1 MNKTSILH
9 EKAMEFW
16 DEGFFAKREGKL
28 SLANEKFRQAL
39 KFEIEAAEILKDKL
53 DEEPSRSV
61 LYRSAASMAM
71 SCEEYRQAEKLIAT
85 ALSGNPPEEIAEELR
100 DLLEEVNLRK
110 KSKSKSKQI
119 NHGKLMFA
127 DETFEVSGYQI
138 GRKIYL
144 RELSKLEGK
153 V

>member
-1 MNKTSILH
+1 MSNINDLH
-9 EKAMEFW
+9 DEAMEFS
-16 DEGFFAKREGKL
+16 DQAFFAKRKGD
-28 SLANEKFRQAL
+28 LASAIEFSRQAMEL
-39 KFEIEAAEILKDKL
+39 ETQAAEMLKDDL
-53 DEEPSRSV
+53 NEEPSRSV

-85 ALSGNPPEEIAEELR
+85 ALAGNPPEEIAEELR

-110 KSKSKSKQI
+110 KSKAKSKQI
-119 NHGKLMFA
+119 DHGKLTFA
-127 DETFEVSGYQI
+127 NKTFEVSGYQI

>member
-1 MNKTSILH
+1 MSKINDLH
-9 EKAMEFW
+9 EQAMEFS
-16 DEGFFAKREGKL
+16 DQAFFAKRKGD
-28 SLANEKFRQAL
+28 LALAMEFSRQAL
-39 KFEIEAAEILKDKL
+39 ELETQAAEMLKDRL
-53 DEEPSRSV
+53 SEEPSRSV

-85 ALSGNPPEEIAEELR
+85 ALAGNPPEEIAEELR
-100 DLLEEVNLRK
+100 DLLEQVNLK
-110 KSKSKSKQI
+110 QKSKAKAKQI
-119 NHGKLMFA
+119 DHGKLMFA
-127 DETFEVSGYQI
+127 DATFEVSGYQI

>member
-1 MNKTSILH
+1 MKDINDLH
-9 EKAMEFW
+9 DKAMEFW
-16 DEGFFAKREGKL
+16 DEGFFARRESKKA
-28 SLANEKFRQAL
+28 LAQEKFRKAL
-39 KFEIEAAEILKDKL
+39 ELETQAAEMLKDKL

-85 ALSGNPPEEIAEELR
+85 ALAGNPPEEIAEELR

-110 KSKSKSKQI
+110 KSKGKSKQI
-119 NHGKLMFA
+119 EHAKLTFA
-127 DETFEVSGYQI
+127 NKTFEVKGFQI
-138 GRKIYL
+138 GKNIYL

>member
-1 MNKTSILH
+1 MNKTTDLH

-16 DEGFFAKREGKL
+16 DEAFFARREGNL
-28 SLANEKFRQAL
+28 SLADEKLRQAL
-39 KFEIEAAEILKDKL
+39 AMEIQAAEMLKDRL
-53 DEEPSRSV
+53 NEEPSRSV

-85 ALSGNPPEEIAEELR
+85 ALAGNPPEEIAEELR
-100 DLLEEVNLRK
+100 DLLEQVNLK
-110 KSKSKSKQI
+110 QKSKAKAKQI
-119 NHGKLMFA
+119 DHGKLMFA

>member
-1 MNKTSILH
+1 MNKTTDLH
-9 EKAMEFW
+9 ETAMEFW
-16 DEGFFAKREGKL
+16 DEAFFARREGNK
-28 SLANEKFRQAL
+28 SLANEKLRKAL
-39 KFEIEAAEILKDKL
+39 ELETQAAERLKDEL

-71 SCEEYRQAEKLIAT
+71 SCKEYRQAEKLIAT
-85 ALSGNPPEEIAEELR
+85 ALAGNPPEEIAEELR

-110 KSKSKSKQI
+110 KSKAKSKQI
-119 NHGKLMFA
+119 DHGKLMFA
-127 DETFEVSGYQI
+127 NETFEVSGYQI

>member
-1 MNKTSILH
+1 MNKTTDLH
-9 EKAMEFW
+9 EKAMEFY
-16 DEGFFAKREGKL
+16 DEGFFARREGKKT
-28 SLANEKFRQAL
+28 LAKENFRKAL
-39 KFEIEAAEILKDKL
+39 ELETQSAETLKDKL
-53 DEEPSRSV
+53 EIEPSRSV

-110 KSKSKSKQI
+110 KSKGKSKQI
-119 NHGKLMFA
+119 EHAKLTFA
-127 DETFEVSGYQI
+127 NKTFEVKGFQI
-138 GRKIYL
+138 GKNIYL

>member
-1 MNKTSILH
+1 MKDINELH
-9 EKAMEFW
+9 DKAMEFS
-16 DEGFFAKREGKL
+16 DEAFFAKRKGEKALAKKL
-28 SLANEKFRQAL
+28 NRQAL
-39 KFEIEAAEILKDKL
+39 ELERQAAEMLKDKL

-85 ALSGNPPEEIAEELR
+85 ALAGNPPEEVAEELR

-119 NHGKLMFA
+119 EHGKLMFA
-127 DETFEVSGYQI
+127 DEIFEVSGFQI
-138 GRKIYL
+138 GEKIYL
-144 RELSKLEGK
+144 RELSKLEG
-153 V
+153 

>member
-1 MNKTSILH
+1 MSKINDLH
-9 EKAMEFW
+9 EQAMEFS
-16 DEGFFAKREGKL
+16 DRAFFAKREGDL
-28 SLANEKFRQAL
+28 ISAMKFSRQGL
-39 KFEIEAAEILKDKL
+39 ELETQAAEILKDDL
-53 DEEPSRSV
+53 SEEPSRSV

-71 SCEEYRQAEKLIAT
+71 SCKEYRQAEKLIAT
-85 ALSGNPPEEIAEELR
+85 ALAGNPPEEIAEELR

-110 KSKSKSKQI
+110 KSKAKSKQI
-119 NHGKLMFA
+119 DHGKLMFA
-127 DETFEVSGYQI
+127 NETFEVSGYQI

>member
-1 MNKTSILH
+1 MSKINDLH
-9 EKAMEFW
+9 EQAMEFS
-16 DEGFFAKREGKL
+16 DQAFFAKREGDLVSAK
-28 SLANEKFRQAL
+28 KFSCQGL
-39 KFEIEAAEILKDKL
+39 ELETQAAEILKDDL

-85 ALSGNPPEEIAEELR
+85 ALAGNPPEDIAEELR
-100 DLLEEVNLRK
+100 DLLEQVNFK
-110 KSKSKSKQI
+110 QKSQVKSKKI
-119 NHGKLMFA
+119 DHGKLTFA
-127 DETFEVSGYQI
+127 DKTFEVSGYQI

-144 RELSKLEGK
+144 QELSKLESK

>member
-1 MNKTSILH
+1 MNKTTELH
-9 EKAMEFW
+9 ENAMEFW
-16 DEGFFAKREGKL
+16 DESFFARREGNI
-28 SLANEKFRQAL
+28 SLANEKLRKAL
-39 KFEIEAAEILKDKL
+39 EVETQAAERLKDDL

-85 ALSGNPPEEIAEELR
+85 ALAGNPPEEIAEELR
-100 DLLEEVNLRK
+100 DLLKQVNFK
-110 KSKSKSKQI
+110 QKSQVKSNKI
-119 NHGKLMFA
+119 DHGKLTFA
-127 DETFEVSGYQI
+127 DKTFEVSGYQI

-144 RELSKLEGK
+144 QELSKLESK

>member
-1 MNKTSILH
+1 MSKINDLH
-9 EKAMEFW
+9 EQAMEFS
-16 DEGFFAKREGKL
+16 DQAFFAKRKGD
-28 SLANEKFRQAL
+28 LASAMEFSRQAL
-39 KFEIEAAEILKDKL
+39 ELETQAAEMLKDDLSK
-53 DEEPSRSV
+53 EPSRSV

-85 ALSGNPPEEIAEELR
+85 ALAGNPPEEIAEELR
-100 DLLEEVNLRK
+100 DLLEQVNLK
-110 KSKSKSKQI
+110 QKSKAKAKQI
-119 NHGKLMFA
+119 DHGKLMFA

-153 V
+153 A